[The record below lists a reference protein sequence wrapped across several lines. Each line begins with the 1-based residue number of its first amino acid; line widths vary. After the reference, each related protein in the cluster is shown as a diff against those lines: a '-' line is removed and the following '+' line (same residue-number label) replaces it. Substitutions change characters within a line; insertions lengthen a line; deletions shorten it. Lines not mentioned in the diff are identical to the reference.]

1 MDTVSVIVPVYNTPE
16 TLLKQAL
23 DSLVGQSYKD
33 LQIILV
39 DDGSSNNA
47 GCICDEYAASDKR
60 VTALHRPNRGV
71 STARNTGLASAS
83 GAYLTFMDSDDELN
97 PEAIERAVSAI
108 KTHDAQCVV
117 WSWNEHGDERGEKKT
132 VRIIAECEELKS
144 AEDTAAAI
152 AADNIECG
160 GGYVWNK
167 LWNVEAIRQS
177 GGDIPFFDV
186 ELFAYEDKV
195 WDIKL
200 LGCCSK
206 VVLLPDILYEYKY
219 VPTSLTKSDDRLT
232 ERVLNDLCGYRAV
245 IDAAAYS
252 PVVTKNATVFYN
264 SMKISL
270 MVYFWK
276 RRAID
281 NASYLRMRKEY
292 SEKKELLRMKHLP
305 SRRLKL
311 RYLFFKLYFLIF

>member
-16 TLLKQAL
+16 ALLRKAL

-60 VTALHRPNRGV
+60 VTVLHRPNKGV
-71 STARNTGLASAS
+71 STARNTGLAHAS
-83 GAYLTFMDSDDELN
+83 GAYLTFMDSDDELK
-97 PEAIERAVSAI
+97 PEALERAVKAI

-117 WSWNEHGDERGEKKT
+117 WSWNEHGDERGENKT
-132 VRIIAECEELKS
+132 VRKIAQYEDLKS

-152 AADNIECG
+152 AADNIDCG

-167 LWNVEAIRQS
+167 LWNVDALKQN
-177 GGDIPFFDV
+177 GGNIPFFDA
-186 ELFAYEDKV
+186 ELSAYEDNA
-195 WDIKL
+195 WDIKM
-200 LGCCSK
+200 LGCCSR

-219 VPTSLTKSDDRLT
+219 VPTSLTKSDDRMT

-252 PVVTKNATVFYN
+252 PIVTKNAIVFYN

-276 RRAID
+276 RRRID
-281 NASYLRMRKEY
+281 NVSYLRMRKAY
-292 SEKKELLRMKHLP
+292 NEKKELLRLKNLP

-311 RYLFFKLYFLIF
+311 RYLFFELYFLLF